1 MKLKRSL
8 ILLATGLICFYQ
20 GYSQGV
26 AINSNNANADN
37 SAMLDISSIN
47 KGVLIPRMT
56 VTDRNA
62 IASPATGL
70 LIYQTNSNPGF
81 YYNAGTTT
89 TPQWTKVGGTDYW
102 GMSGNAGTVAGSNF
116 IGTTD
121 NVPLYFK
128 VNNTN
133 SGSIVPTLSNTS
145 FGYNALLNPSQGHN
159 TAFGQNALNGNTTGT
174 RNTSVGSASMQNN
187 TIGYENI
194 AIGTYS
200 LLSNQASST
209 NIAIGNNALYI
220 QSYNPGF
227 AYHSEN
233 VAVGH
238 NALYSNQP
246 TSITNGNRNTA
257 IGTNTLRTNTI
268 GGNSTAVGYGALRFN
283 TTGLD
288 NTAIG
293 SNALQNNSTGEEN
306 NALGFSAL
314 QLNTSASNN
323 IAIGNYAL
331 YMQSYN
337 PGYSWPSHN
346 IAMGSEAL
354 LLNQPTSVS
363 NGNMNIA
370 IGSFALRNNGTGY
383 HNTAMGFNALY
394 NNASGWANVA
404 VGNYSQNGSLD
415 GSSNTSIGYN
425 SLVNNTRGSRNT
437 ALGVNAL
444 ALQNYTPGTT
454 FNSDNV
460 AVGLSALY
468 NNQPTSTSNGINNT
482 AVGTFALLNNTIG
495 YSNTATG
502 FQSAYNTNTGFFN
515 TSMGAYSMVAN
526 ASGSWNTAV
535 GYNTGPNVNNISNTT
550 CIGTDATATATDM
563 VRIGNSFVNSIGGQ
577 VGWTTLSDGRFKDNV
592 DENVPGLSCI
602 KQLRPVT
609 YRIDREALNEFT
621 GVTARHNELRSHQ
634 PGMEFYSG
642 EKYSMV
648 TTGFIAQE
656 VEAAAE
662 NLGFSFSGVDAP
674 KNENDMYGLRY
685 ADFVVP
691 LVKGMQEQQTQIE
704 ELKAA
709 NAMLME
715 KLANL
720 EKELSVR

>member
-1 MKLKRSL
+1 
-8 ILLATGLICFYQ
+8 
-20 GYSQGV
+20 V
-26 AINSNNANADN
+26 AINSSNATADN
-37 SAMLDISSIN
+37 SALLDISSDN

-56 VTDRNA
+56 VTERNA

-70 LIYQTNSNPGF
+70 IIYQTNSDPGF

-102 GMSGNAGTVAGSNF
+102 GISGNAGTVAGTNF

-121 NVPLYFK
+121 NVPIYFK

-133 SGSIVPTLSNTS
+133 SGSIVPALFNTS
-145 FGYNALLNPSQGHN
+145 FGYNALPNPSQGSN
-159 TAFGQNALNGNTTGT
+159 TAFGQNALNGNTTEA
-174 RNTSVGSASMQNN
+174 RNTSVGSESMQNN

-209 NIAIGNNALYI
+209 NI
-220 QSYNPGF
+220 S
-227 AYHSEN
+227 
-233 VAVGH
+233 
-238 NALYSNQP
+238 
-246 TSITNGNRNTA
+246 
-257 IGTNTLRTNTI
+257 
-268 GGNSTAVGYGALRFN
+268 
-283 TTGLD
+283 
-288 NTAIG
+288 
-293 SNALQNNSTGEEN
+293 
-306 NALGFSAL
+306 
-314 QLNTSASNN
+314 
-323 IAIGNYAL
+323 IGNYAL
-331 YMQSYN
+331 YMQSYD

-346 IAMGSEAL
+346 IALGSEAL
-354 LLNQPTSVS
+354 LLNQPMSIS
-363 NGNMNIA
+363 NGSKNIA
-370 IGSFALRNNGTGY
+370 IGSYALRNNGTGY

-404 VGNYSQNGSLD
+404 VGNYSQNGSFD
-415 GSSNTSIGYN
+415 GSSNTSTGYN
-425 SLVNNTRGSRNT
+425 SLVINTRGSRNT

-495 YSNTATG
+495 YSNTAAG

-515 TSMGAYSMVAN
+515 TSMGAYSMVTN

-535 GYNTGPNVNNISNTT
+535 GYNTGPSVNNISNTT

-563 VRIGNSFVNSIGGQ
+563 VRIGNSFVNSIGGN
-577 VGWTTLSDGRFKDNV
+577 VGWTTLSDGRFKEDV
-592 DENVPGLSCI
+592 DENIPGLSFI
-602 KQLRPVT
+602 TQLRPVT

-621 GVTARHNELRSHQ
+621 GVTARHTEIRSQQ
-634 PGMEFYSG
+634 PGMEFSSGERYSG
-642 EKYSMV
+642 V

-691 LVKGMQEQQTQIE
+691 LVKGMQEQQAQIE

-720 EKELSVR
+720 EKELSGR